1 MTANAPGG
9 STLPSFTP
17 GTKPDHDFTLTL
29 DVGERYAQVVDFGAL
44 ELPSLVIDEPP
55 PLGDGTGPNPA
66 QLLGAAVG
74 GCLGASLLFCMR
86 KAHTEVHGLHTTV
99 RGTLG
104 RNERG
109 RLRVQALHVVL
120 EPVVPLAQHDRVP
133 RCLELFEEFCTVT
146 ASIRAAIPVEVEV
159 RPREG

>member
-1 MTANAPGG
+1 MTANARG
-9 STLPSFTP
+9 SSALPSFTA
-17 GTKPDHDFTLTL
+17 GSKLDHDFTLTL
-29 DVGERYAQVVDFGAL
+29 DMGERYAQVVDFGTP
-44 ELPSLVIDEPP
+44 ELASLVIDEPP
-55 PLGDGTGPNPA
+55 PLGDGRGPNPA
-66 QLLGAAVG
+66 RLLAAAVG

-86 KAHTEVHGLHTTV
+86 KAHTTVHGLHTTV
-99 RGTLG
+99 RTRLG

-109 RLRVQALHVVL
+109 RLRVQGLHVVL